1 MDSARILLI
10 GDEPNILR
18 TLRRN
23 LTGRGYQVQI
33 AFDDQEVF
41 EIAPDSGFD
50 LFILDLDFQVPQVE
64 GLKICR
70 QLRKLSH
77 APIIVLSNIGSE
89 NVKIEALDLG
99 ADDYLV
105 KPFGMG
111 EFLARVRSA
120 LRRWA
125 TFETG
130 NTAQDSIILS
140 GDLFIDTQSRHVSLK
155 GEPIHLTP
163 TEYDLLHYL
172 AKNGGKVITH
182 RALLQS
188 VWGPEYGDERE
199 YLRVFISQLRRK
211 IEDDPLR
218 PAYILTEPGV
228 GYRFAKE

>member
-89 NVKIEALDLG
+89 NVKIEAL
-99 ADDYLV
+99 
-105 KPFGMG
+105 
-111 EFLARVRSA
+111 
-120 LRRWA
+120 
-125 TFETG
+125 
-130 NTAQDSIILS
+130 S
-140 GDLFIDTQSRHVSLK
+140 G
-155 GEPIHLTP
+155 
-163 TEYDLLHYL
+163 
-172 AKNGGKVITH
+172 
-182 RALLQS
+182 
-188 VWGPEYGDERE
+188 
-199 YLRVFISQLRRK
+199 
-211 IEDDPLR
+211 
-218 PAYILTEPGV
+218 
-228 GYRFAKE
+228 